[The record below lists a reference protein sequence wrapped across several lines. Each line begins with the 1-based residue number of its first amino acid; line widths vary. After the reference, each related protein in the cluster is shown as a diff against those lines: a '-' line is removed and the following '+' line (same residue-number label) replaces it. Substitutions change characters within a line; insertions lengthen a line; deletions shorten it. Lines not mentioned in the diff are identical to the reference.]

1 MKILEKINR
10 YKFKKLDNRT
20 IDCFSSDNCVSIVKE
35 LLRCNVKNIDLAYYT
50 KLGFGYNVYIF
61 ELDKNKDELVIHYY
75 NELLSTRK
83 AIEEWEMGKI
93 DDTIEIERF
102 GDGYMMTKKKEFY
115 IKNRDYVRVPLKNF
129 AKEIIKISED
139 YFEFIKSIEI
149 ARGYY
154 DWFYGKDEHCL
165 EQRIKNVKKFYRKRY
180 GEEL

>member
-1 MKILEKINR
+1 MQKIKMV
-10 YKFKKLDNRT
+10 
-20 IDCFSSDNCVSIVKE
+20 FSYYLFFQNNDGSFSIE
-35 LLRCNVKNIDLAYYT
+35 NE
-50 KLGFGYNVYIF
+50 IF